1 MKVSLSVLF
10 DFRVLVSNNSYYVC
24 TDFVSSFWLSFRR
37 WYDYCVAYYE
47 VYYFAAAS
55 FCTVLMTKIRPE
67 QQTKC
72 KF

>member
-1 MKVSLSVLF
+1 MFCSIFVFLLLIIVIMF
-10 DFRVLVSNNSYYVC
+10 C

-67 QQTKC
+67 QQ
-72 KF
+72 